1 MSNILCI
8 VHLTGLGVAI
18 IFLSLLIA
26 VLLALWM
33 LNRPGRPPLPP
44 GPPAERFLG
53 HYRLVPTDAAF
64 RQYAE
69 WSKEYGTLF
78 ECPSMLSNGQT
89 NITTYPTK
97 GSDVLFFHTFG
108 TKWIVLHSLSS
119 ATELLERRGSLYSDR
134 PRFVMFE
141 EYV

>member
-1 MSNILCI
+1 MPWI
-8 VHLTGLGVAI
+8 VHLTGVGVAI
-18 IFLSLLIA
+18 VFLFLFIA
-26 VLLALWM
+26 FLVALWI

-44 GPPAERFLG
+44 GPPAERFFG

-69 WSKEYGTLF
+69 WSKEYGTLS
-78 ECPSMLSNGQT
+78 ECPSMLSNGSI
-89 NITTYPTK
+89 NITMRPTQ

-108 TKWIVLHSLSS
+108 TKWIVLHSFSS
-119 ATELLERRGSLYSDR
+119 ATELLERRGSLYADR